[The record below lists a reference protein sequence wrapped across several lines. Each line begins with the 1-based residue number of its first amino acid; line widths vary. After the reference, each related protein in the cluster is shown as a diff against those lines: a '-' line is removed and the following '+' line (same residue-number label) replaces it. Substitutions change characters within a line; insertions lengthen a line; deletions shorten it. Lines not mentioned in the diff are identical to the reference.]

1 MNQTPDPAPTAIGT
15 GSGRDKARS
24 GRPPYNSHHSPSQLF
39 RIAVQA
45 AIDAYAQSGRM
56 VDAALAYAAHG
67 VPIFP
72 LSVTSKKPI
81 PPRDPDPT
89 GKYPD
94 GIPGTGGLY
103 KATTDPLI
111 IRKWWRIHPEALI
124 GLPMGERTGLWTLD
138 VDTAEDH
145 ADGVAAWNAI
155 VAQHTQTK
163 YVPESKSGTYH
174 HFTRII
180 APFTTRE
187 HRSAT
192 GGPHIIFRW
201 HAELPIGCSN
211 GTLPDG
217 ISVKGQ
223 GGYIVAPPSRR
234 KGRSYIVHNDI
245 DPIEAPQWLIDLIL
259 QGRSP
264 RRTRRAAVNRSTWTS
279 SLT

>member
-1 MNQTPDPAPTAIGT
+1 MDI
-15 GSGRDKARS
+15 
-24 GRPPYNSHHSPSQLF
+24 
-39 RIAVQA
+39 
-45 AIDAYAQSGRM
+45 
-56 VDAALAYAAHG
+56 
-67 VPIFP
+67 
-72 LSVTSKKPI
+72 
-81 PPRDPDPT
+81 
-89 GKYPD
+89 
-94 GIPGTGGLY
+94 
-103 KATTDPLI
+103 
-111 IRKWWRIHPEALI
+111 
-124 GLPMGERTGLWTLD
+124 D

-163 YVPESKSGTYH
+163 HVPESKSGTYH

-211 GTLPDG
+211 GALPDG

-234 KGRSYIVHNDI
+234 KGRSYTVLNDI
-245 DPIEAPQWLIDLIL
+245 DPIDAPQWLIDLIL

-264 RRTRRAAVNRSTWTS
+264 ANTPRAVNRSTWTN
-279 SLT
+279 SLTSCRTFPTMT